1 MNINPISF
9 GKKIPITQCK
19 IRDNSLGKFV
29 GATFYEVDCKDMEDI
44 DEINSLKGKWE
55 FRRTIT
61 KKMEDI
67 HDRLETDKNHMNNYG
82 FYVLQKDGGEIVG
95 LSEVK
100 KSFPDLRL
108 EYIESENEGKYKYVG
123 QTMMASLGEVAR
135 QEKLKRIYIPIPVK
149 SAVPFYIDKCGF
161 REQKEGYALV
171 MNTNK
176 SKKLKEI
183 AETKTHAPIIDVRA

>member
-1 MNINPISF
+1 MNISPVSF

-19 IRDNSLGKFV
+19 IRDNNSGNFV

-44 DEINSLKGKWE
+44 NEINALSGKWE
-55 FRRTIT
+55 FRKTIAR
-61 KKMEDI
+61 KMEDI
-67 HDRLETDKNHMNNYG
+67 HDLMEIDSYRSNNLG

-135 QEKLKRIYIPIPVK
+135 QEKLKRIYIPIPVD
-149 SAVPFYIDKCGF
+149 SAIPFYVDKCGF
-161 REQKEGYALV
+161 REQKNGSALI
-171 MNTNK
+171 MNINK
-176 SKKLKEI
+176 TKKLKEL